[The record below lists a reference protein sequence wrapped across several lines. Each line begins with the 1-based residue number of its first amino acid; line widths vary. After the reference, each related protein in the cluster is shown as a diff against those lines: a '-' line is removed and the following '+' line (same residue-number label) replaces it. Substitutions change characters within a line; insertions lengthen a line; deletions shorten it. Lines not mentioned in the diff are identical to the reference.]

1 MICNRLFVADYS
13 ALATIP
19 LVQGRVFYAPQVNA
33 IILMSCS
40 NSKRCNVDVYLFF
53 EGSVFYSLLA
63 LKVLC
68 TVHIQR
74 FQANLIFVSGAFGQ
88 THWRGRSRFPSNP
101 PLFPP
106 RPTNPEQPNCDQ
118 GEKKT
123 SNSCHRCHFPNFLYH
138 CSSLGYPN
146 SAQALCLDARKSSEI
161 FLRS

>member
-1 MICNRLFVADYS
+1 MWMFINFLRSPFFIHFWFL
-13 ALATIP
+13 
-19 LVQGRVFYAPQVNA
+19 
-33 IILMSCS
+33 
-40 NSKRCNVDVYLFF
+40 RCC
-53 EGSVFYSLLA
+53 A
-63 LKVLC
+63 QC
-68 TVHIQR
+68 TFRI
-74 FQANLIFVSGAFGQ
+74 FKLNLIFVSGAFGQ

-161 FLRS
+161 FLDVDVDVGGVTWF